1 MMIDRKALGD
11 LRQKIERRKG
21 KTRVTY
27 VKKSDLYEIKA
38 KAEQYVRRLVKNPLI
53 FIMSF
58 MSTSLFLKVNILQK
72 SLSVL

>member
-1 MMIDRKALGD
+1 MENKRGISN
-11 LRQKIERRKG
+11 RRN
-21 KTRVTY
+21 
-27 VKKSDLYEIKA
+27 SQ